1 MRIAVAPRRF
11 TILWVINGSQHL
23 SPNVFDSVEDAK
35 ELAYKLST
43 EKNLKWYVYELKP
56 VEREGA
62 ACVSQ

>member
-1 MRIAVAPRRF
+1 
-11 TILWVINGSQHL
+11 L